1 MPRLRF
7 DVELPD
13 QLATELS
20 EAAIECSISPE
31 KFAAQAIEST
41 LASRRLDSGISGRCG
56 PRIFSLPA
64 NERSAKGRGI
74 ATGLSL
80 SSVVTAVLMTG

>member
-1 MPRLRF
+1 MRLQF

-20 EAAIECSISPE
+20 EAAIECSITRE

-41 LASRRLDSGISGRCG
+41 LASRRLETALHGRCG
-56 PRIFSLPA
+56 PR
-64 NERSAKGRGI
+64 
-74 ATGLSL
+74 
-80 SSVVTAVLMTG
+80 MTGSGLRQ